1 VGIFME
7 INQPRIRS
15 LMRQAARVE
24 EAGKRAAAEQLYQQ
38 IVEEAPETEAA
49 WLGLARMAGEPA
61 AQEAA
66 YARVLELNPDNKEA
80 RVGLADLRG
89 EPVPDA
95 WRKEVEVVK
104 AAAASKPEPVVNK
117 QTSTA
122 VAEPTTSETHS
133 GTYEFTCYRHPE
145 RGTSLRCY
153 NCSNPIC
160 INCANKTSVG
170 YLCPDC
176 FRELEDKFF
185 NAKPTDYI
193 IAALV
198 SLPLSLLAGY
208 LIWRL
213 GGGFFFIFIMIF
225 VGGAVGGLIGKLTKR
240 AIGNRRGRYLPHL
253 VVAMMVLGVVLPGL
267 PILLPGLATAGGGM
281 VLTLITPGVYLFVA
295 GGSAFYWMK

>member
-1 VGIFME
+1 ME

-15 LMRQAARVE
+15 LMRQAAKVE

-49 WLGLARMAGEPA
+49 WLGLARMGGGIAG
-61 AQEAA
+61 QETA
-66 YARVLELNPDNKEA
+66 YERVLELNPDNKEA

-95 WRKEVEVVK
+95 WRKELE
-104 AAAASKPEPVVNK
+104 AAKIEAASVPEPVV
-117 QTSTA
+117 QTKMPTA
-122 VAEPTTSETHS
+122 VAEPTAADTHHEV
-133 GTYEFTCYRHPE
+133 YEFTCYRHPE

-153 NCSNPIC
+153 NCGNPIC
-160 INCANKTSVG
+160 INCTNKTSVG

-176 FRELEDKFF
+176 FRELEAKFF

-225 VGGAVGGLIGKLTKR
+225 IGGAVGGLIGKLTKR
-240 AIGNRRGRYLPHL
+240 AIGGRRGRYLPHL

-267 PILLPGLATAGGGM
+267 PILLPGLAVAGGGM
-281 VLTLITPGVYLFVA
+281 VLMLIAPGVYLFVA